1 MTNVE
6 RQFAEDEAEIGL
18 NDIIDFFLNH
28 WKFLLMGAFS
38 GLLIALG
45 AAASLGKYEAEASL
59 VNRSS
64 IDKSS
69 IDYLTWKSLKRN
81 LPILAAQISET
92 TKDGG
97 SFLNM
102 LASESWWQEHVVPTF
117 AINKEDTKAIS
128 GMPKELQDESARIK
142 DFVVKVAGSN
152 EENALKNLSTATSF
166 LRSGSAYLA
175 LRDVITNYQIELL
188 NAGPEIARDT
198 STLEVELAYLNK
210 RMANLELL
218 KAKFPGNSGSI
229 ISQPIDPKDSSA
241 KYLPIITQLI
251 AVNNDISTLKEN
263 LSRSNNRKNQ
273 LAIMGNYL
281 SQAKP
286 VIEKNFDGLSAAAE
300 LMQIEASL
308 RKSVSSSDPNIISA
322 LDNIKYDLTSIHT
335 RFTLGLGQPSFISA
349 GKPKYLKPMATGLF
363 AGFFLALLGSF
374 CSAIWL
380 RYRATRSY

>member
-6 RQFAEDEAEIGL
+6 RQLTEDEAEISL
-18 NDIIDFFLNH
+18 NDIIGFFLNH
-28 WKFLLMGAFS
+28 WKFLLMGALS

-59 VNRSS
+59 VNR
-64 IDKSS
+64 SS

-97 SFLNM
+97 SFLNV

-117 AINKEDTKAIS
+117 AINKEDTKAMS
-128 GMPKELQDESARIK
+128 GMPKELQDESAKIK
-142 DFVVKVAGSN
+142 DFVVKVTGSS
-152 EENALKNLSTATSF
+152 EENALKNLTTATSF

-175 LRDVITNYQIELL
+175 LKDVIANYQIELL
-188 NAGPEIARDT
+188 NAESDIAKNT
-198 STLEVELAYLNK
+198 SLLEVELAYLNN
-210 RMANLELL
+210 RMADLELL
-218 KAKFPGNSGSI
+218 KAKYPGSSGAI
-229 ISQPIDPKDSSA
+229 INQPMDPKDSSA
-241 KYLPIITQLI
+241 KYLPILTQLI
-251 AVNNDISTLKEN
+251 AVHNDISTLKEK
-263 LSRSNNRKNQ
+263 LSRLNNRKNQ
-273 LAIMGNYL
+273 LVIMGKYL

-300 LMQIEASL
+300 LMQIEANL

-322 LDNIKYDLTSIHT
+322 LDNIKYDLALIHT
-335 RFTLGLGQPSFISA
+335 RFTLGLGQPNFISA
-349 GKPKYLKPMATGLF
+349 GKPKYLKPMAIGLF

-380 RYRATRSY
+380 RYRATRS